1 MSEAALFKKEI
12 GNSLR
17 RVVEN
22 TERDSKLVQGIID
35 ASGSCIVII
44 DEARSIVFAN
54 RAWRQFATRTGVL
67 SGENGLG
74 KTYPELSSGIASAC
88 PRDTVALKEGIQQI
102 VDGEEIEFEMRYRCT
117 ALADP
122 TWISIHASS
131 FARSEY
137 HGGRLILI
145 SHDDVS
151 SAELI
156 SAEIRKDELRFRRLL
171 ETTNIVPWE
180 RSSGEIRFTYVGEQ
194 ALDLL
199 GFSIEQWKQTDF
211 WASHIHAE
219 DRSRIVAQY
228 SNISPFT
235 DHFKS
240 EYRMITEDGRVIWIE
255 DLVDVVREWGRRP
268 TMHGFMT
275 NISDRKQTEHALADV
290 TRRLIDAQEEERKRI
305 ARELHDDLNQRVAL
319 ISIELEQAAQMCG
332 RNPSSLSGRLTSLQ
346 QKVSEIS
353 NEIHRMSYELHPS
366 KLEHLGLVPALR
378 SFCSELARSRGVNIE
393 FHSGKVPETLDRDIT
408 LCVFRTAQ
416 EALQNASKHSGADT
430 VVVNLNASERQLEL
444 SIADQGRGFSP
455 TQEKMTEGLGLT
467 SMQERVRHVGG
478 SFNVIS
484 APNRGTTVH
493 VTIPIAS

>member
-1 MSEAALFKKEI
+1 
-12 GNSLR
+12 
-17 RVVEN
+17 
-22 TERDSKLVQGIID
+22 
-35 ASGSCIVII
+35 
-44 DEARSIVFAN
+44 
-54 RAWRQFATRTGVL
+54 
-67 SGENGLG
+67 
-74 KTYPELSSGIASAC
+74 
-88 PRDTVALKEGIQQI
+88 
-102 VDGEEIEFEMRYRCT
+102 MRYRCT
-117 ALADP
+117 AVAGP

-137 HGGRLILI
+137 HTGRLILI

-151 SAELI
+151 ASELVSAEVK
-156 SAEIRKDELRFRRLL
+156 KDELRLRRLL

-180 RSSGEIRFTYVGEQ
+180 RSAGDSGFTYVGEQ
-194 ALDLL
+194 GLDLL
-199 GFSIEQWKQTDF
+199 GFSIDQWKQADF
-211 WASHIHAE
+211 WASRIHAD
-219 DRSRIVAQY
+219 DRSRIVALY

-235 DHFKS
+235 DHFKC

-275 NISDRKQTEHALADV
+275 NISERKKAESLMTDLSS
-290 TRRLIDAQEEERKRI
+290 RLINAQEEERKRI

-319 ISIELEQAAQMCG
+319 ISIELEQVAQMCAKE
-332 RNPSSLSGRLTSLQ
+332 PSSLSTRLFSLK

-378 SFCSELARSRGVNIE
+378 SFCGELSRSRGIKIE
-393 FHSGKVPETLDRDIT
+393 FRCGKVPETLNRDIT

-416 EALQNASKHSGADT
+416 EALQNASKHSGAGE
-430 VVVNLNASERQLEL
+430 VVVTLNASEKLLEL

-478 SFNVIS
+478 SFSVIS
-484 APNRGTTVH
+484 APARGTTVQ

>member
-1 MSEAALFKKEI
+1 MSEAAVLKNEI

-22 TERDSKLVQGIID
+22 TERESKLIQAIID
-35 ASGSCIVII
+35 ASGSSIVII
-44 DEARSIVFAN
+44 DETRSIVFAN

-67 SGENGLG
+67 SVETGLG
-74 KTYPELSSGIASAC
+74 KTYPELSSGVASAC
-88 PRDTVALKEGIQQI
+88 PRDTAALKEGIRKI
-102 VDGEEIEFEMRYRCT
+102 VAAEEIEFEMRYRCT
-117 ALADP
+117 AVAGP

-137 HGGRLILI
+137 HTGRLILI

-151 SAELI
+151 ASELVSAEVK
-156 SAEIRKDELRFRRLL
+156 KDELRLRRLL

-180 RSSGEIRFTYVGEQ
+180 RSAGDSGFTYVGEQ
-194 ALDLL
+194 GLDLL
-199 GFSIEQWKQTDF
+199 GFSIDQWKQADF
-211 WASHIHAE
+211 WASRIHAD
-219 DRSRIVAQY
+219 DRSRIVALY

-235 DHFKS
+235 DHFKC

-275 NISDRKQTEHALADV
+275 NISERKKAESLMTDLSS
-290 TRRLIDAQEEERKRI
+290 RLINAQEEERKRI

-319 ISIELEQAAQMCG
+319 ISIELEQVAQMCAKE
-332 RNPSSLSGRLTSLQ
+332 PSSLSTRLFSLK

-378 SFCSELARSRGVNIE
+378 SFCGELSRSRGIKIE
-393 FHSGKVPETLDRDIT
+393 FRCGKVPETLNRDIT

-416 EALQNASKHSGADT
+416 EALQNASKHSGAGE
-430 VVVNLNASERQLEL
+430 VVVTLNASEKLLEL

-478 SFNVIS
+478 SFSVIS
-484 APNRGTTVH
+484 APARGTTVQ

>member
-1 MSEAALFKKEI
+1 
-12 GNSLR
+12 
-17 RVVEN
+17 
-22 TERDSKLVQGIID
+22 
-35 ASGSCIVII
+35 
-44 DEARSIVFAN
+44 
-54 RAWRQFATRTGVL
+54 
-67 SGENGLG
+67 
-74 KTYPELSSGIASAC
+74 
-88 PRDTVALKEGIQQI
+88 
-102 VDGEEIEFEMRYRCT
+102 
-117 ALADP
+117 
-122 TWISIHASS
+122 
-131 FARSEY
+131 
-137 HGGRLILI
+137 
-145 SHDDVS
+145 
-151 SAELI
+151 
-156 SAEIRKDELRFRRLL
+156 
-171 ETTNIVPWE
+171 
-180 RSSGEIRFTYVGEQ
+180 
-194 ALDLL
+194 
-199 GFSIEQWKQTDF
+199 
-211 WASHIHAE
+211 
-219 DRSRIVAQY
+219 
-228 SNISPFT
+228 
-235 DHFKS
+235 
-240 EYRMITEDGRVIWIE
+240 MITEDGRVIWIE

-366 KLEHLGLVPALR
+366 KLEHLGLVPAVR

>member
-1 MSEAALFKKEI
+1 MGQAALYKQEI

-35 ASGSCIVII
+35 ASGSSIVII
-44 DEARSIVFAN
+44 DETRSIVFAN

-88 PRDTVALKEGIQQI
+88 PRDTAALKEGIRQI
-102 VDGEEIEFEMRYRCT
+102 IDGEEIEFEMRYRCT
-117 ALADP
+117 AVADP

-131 FARSEY
+131 FARSSQ
-137 HGGRLILI
+137 HGGRLIFI
-145 SHDDVS
+145 NHDDVS
-151 SAELI
+151 SAELV
-156 SAEIRKDELRFRRLL
+156 SAEIRKDELRFRQLL
-171 ETTNIVPWE
+171 ATTNIVPWE
-180 RSSGEIRFTYVGEQ
+180 RRSDETRFTYVGEQ

-199 GFSIEQWKQTDF
+199 GFSIEQWKQPNF
-211 WASHIHAE
+211 WVNHIHAD
-219 DRSRIVAQY
+219 DRDRIVAQY
-228 SNISPFT
+228 TNVCPFT
-235 DHFKS
+235 DHFKC
-240 EYRMITEDGRVIWIE
+240 EYRMLTEDGRVIWIE
-255 DLVDVVREWGRRP
+255 DLVDIDREWGRRP

-275 NISDRKQTEHALADV
+275 NITDRKHAEAALADV

-305 ARELHDDLNQRVAL
+305 ARELHDDINQRVAL

-332 RNPSSLSGRLTSLQ
+332 RNPSTLSSRLTSLQ

-378 SFCSELARSRGVNIE
+378 SFCSELARSRGIKIE
-393 FHSGKVPETLDRDIT
+393 FHSGKIPENLDRDVT

-416 EALQNASKHSGADT
+416 EALQNASKHSGADKVT
-430 VVVNLNASERQLEL
+430 VNLDTPGKQLEL
-444 SIADQGRGFSP
+444 SIVDKGRGFSP

-467 SMQERVRHVGG
+467 SMQERVRHAGG
-478 SFNVIS
+478 TFNVIS